1 MNQDLH
7 KVTTVITEA
16 KTNINPLSIRDLLR
30 LGKYRD
36 NFKKPRPILV
46 RFNRAV
52 DSTLLLS
59 KASALPKN
67 IRVKPDMS
75 QEERLVESLLLK
87 VRWQQI
93 ENGIERKLIK
103 IRSNKIYIQN
113 KLHGQVINSVFVPSG
128 SQQDKDE
135 MDTTHNN

>member
-1 MNQDLH
+1 
-7 KVTTVITEA
+7 
-16 KTNINPLSIRDLLR
+16 
-30 LGKYRD
+30 
-36 NFKKPRPILV
+36 
-46 RFNRAV
+46 
-52 DSTLLLS
+52 LLS

-103 IRSNKIYIQN
+103 IQNNKIYIQN
-113 KLHGQVINSVFVPSG
+113 KLHGQVINSVSVPSQ

-135 MDTTHNN
+135 MDATHNN

>member
-1 MNQDLH
+1 
-7 KVTTVITEA
+7 
-16 KTNINPLSIRDLLR
+16 
-30 LGKYRD
+30 
-36 NFKKPRPILV
+36 
-46 RFNRAV
+46 
-52 DSTLLLS
+52 
-59 KASALPKN
+59 
-67 IRVKPDMS
+67 MS